1 MAERRPGI
9 SKREQRRRK
18 IRRRRRVVLVLAVL
32 LLLSFVWLVYQ
43 LFFASPVRSKVRWE
57 AGSATPTVSLFL
69 KKENPNATMLT
80 HMGNLNLKE
89 PGKYTVE
96 IQIGTK
102 TYRPTLQVVDTQ
114 PPEGTAL
121 DQTAILNT
129 QVDAAS
135 FVSNIQDA
143 TAVMVSY
150 KERPDF
156 SREGR
161 QQITLVLKDAGGNK
175 TELTANLTLEK
186 DTIPPVI
193 EGAEDLYILTG
204 TKRPDYSGNLSVS
217 DNHDNNMEVAV
228 DDSRVDL
235 KTPGN
240 YLLYYSAVD
249 TAGNLTQVTVTVHV
263 VDQMPGEETTAD
275 PENEDGSEEDDSG
288 DSEDDLDDSS
298 DSEEE

>member
-217 DNHDNNMEVAV
+217 DNHDINMEVAV

>member
-217 DNHDNNMEVAV
+217 DNHDINMEVAV

-288 DSEDDLDDSS
+288 DSEADLDDSS

>member
-32 LLLSFVWLVYQ
+32 LLLCFVWLVYQ
-43 LFFASPVRSKVRWE
+43 LFFASPVRSRVRWE

-143 TAVMVSY
+143 TAVAVSY

-156 SREGR
+156 SREGH
-161 QQITLVLKDAGGNK
+161 QQVILVLKDAGGNK

-186 DTIPPVI
+186 DTVPPLI

-217 DNHDNNMEVAV
+217 DNHDINMEVAV

-240 YLLYYSAVD
+240 YPLYYSAVD
-249 TAGNLTQVTVTVHV
+249 TAGNLTQVAVTVHV
-263 VDQMPGEETTAD
+263 VDQMPDAETPAD
-275 PENEDGSEEDDSG
+275 PEHEGGSEEDDSG

>member
-217 DNHDNNMEVAV
+217 DNHDINMEVAV

-263 VDQMPGEETTAD
+263 VDQMPEEETTAD

>member
-18 IRRRRRVVLVLAVL
+18 IRRRLC
-32 LLLSFVWLVYQ
+32 FVWLVYQ
-43 LFFASPVRSKVRWE
+43 LFFASPVRSRVRWE

-143 TAVMVSY
+143 TAVAVSY

-156 SREGR
+156 SREGH
-161 QQITLVLKDAGGNK
+161 QQVILVLKDAGGNK

-186 DTIPPVI
+186 DTVPPLI

-217 DNHDNNMEVAV
+217 DNHDINMEVAV

-240 YLLYYSAVD
+240 YPLYYSAVD

-263 VDQMPGEETTAD
+263 VDQMPDAETPAD
-275 PENEDGSEEDDSG
+275 PEHEGGSEEDDSG